1 MKRSTE
7 SNLAREPRRLQL
19 AGHGGI
25 PLVADA
31 WGDPEAPPV
40 VLLHGG
46 GQTRHAWGN
55 TAEEL
60 ARAGWHAISMDLRGH
75 GESGWAPDGD
85 YSVDAFVRDVQAWI
99 VGFRERP
106 VLVGASLGGI
116 SALLAEGEAEESLCA
131 ALVLVDIAARIER
144 EGALRIIAFMQA
156 RPDGFANLEEAAD
169 AVATY
174 LPNRRRPR
182 DLSGLTRN
190 LRQGAD
196 GRWRWHWD
204 PGFLAPGRGP
214 RPGEEPLRLER
225 AARALR
231 VPTLLVRG
239 RLSDLLSESGAQHF
253 LSLVPHARFADVR
266 DAGHMVA
273 GDRNDLFT
281 DAVVDFLRSV
291 HSESHGLRC
300 DDSR

>member
-1 MKRSTE
+1 MKRNAE
-7 SNLAREPRRLQL
+7 SESAERGASHGPRRLQL
-19 AGHGGI
+19 EGHGGI
-25 PLVADA
+25 PLAADA

-46 GQTRHAWGN
+46 GQTRYAWGG
-55 TAEEL
+55 TAEGL
-60 ARAGWHAISMDLRGH
+60 AREGWHAISVDLRGH

-85 YSVDAFVRDVQAWI
+85 YSVDAFVRDVRVWVA
-99 VGFRERP
+99 GFRERP

-116 SALLAEGEAEESLCA
+116 SALLAEGEAQESLCA

-144 EGALRIIAFMQA
+144 AGALRIIAFMQA
-156 RPDGFANLEEAAD
+156 RPDGFASLEEAAD
-169 AVATY
+169 AVAAY
-174 LPNRRRPR
+174 LPHRRRPR
-182 DLSGLTRN
+182 GDLSGLARN
-190 LRQGAD
+190 LRQGPD

-239 RLSDLLSESGAQHF
+239 RLSDLLSEEGARHF
-253 LSLVPHARFADVR
+253 LALVPHAQFADVS

-281 DAVVDFLRSV
+281 DAVVAFL
-291 HSESHGLRC
+291 HSLRRA
-300 DDSR
+300 DPDT